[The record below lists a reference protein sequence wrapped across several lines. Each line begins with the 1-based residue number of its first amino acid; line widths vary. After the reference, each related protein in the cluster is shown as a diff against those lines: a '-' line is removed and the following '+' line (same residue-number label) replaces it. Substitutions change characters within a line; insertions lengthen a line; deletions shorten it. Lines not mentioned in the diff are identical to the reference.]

1 MAFLGPAVQARAL
14 IALGAAVACG
24 VLVAVLVTNQSG
36 PPPATRIPASIP
48 AAPDTP
54 APPPVVAAKPA
65 GPAAPSFDIVR
76 VTPDGNAVIAGRAE
90 PGAEVTVMDAG
101 QTVGVAHAD
110 ASGAWMLTP
119 KSPLLPGATVLTLSA
134 QAAGGAPVS
143 GAAPVLLVV
152 PPPGPALPDSAPLAV
167 LAPAEAP
174 ARVLQGAGPKTPGR
188 LGLDTVD
195 YDDKGAIRF
204 SGTAP
209 PHTPLRLYVD
219 TRPVG
224 EASADETGHWSMAP
238 GQTVQPGVHRLRL
251 DQLTPNGR
259 VASRVELPFLRETLA
274 LSQVSPGEV
283 VVQPAQNLWR
293 LARRAYGSG
302 MRYTV
307 IYQANRDQIRDP
319 RLIYAG
325 QVFTVPAAP

>member
-1 MAFLGPAVQARAL
+1 MQARAL

-24 VLVAVLVTNQSG
+24 VVVAVLVTNQSG
-36 PPPATRIPASIP
+36 PPPATRIPVSS
-48 AAPDTP
+48 AAGL
-54 APPPVVAAKPA
+54 APEPLAGAETAKPA
-65 GPAAPSFDIVR
+65 GPAAPTFDIVR
-76 VTPDGNAVIAGRAE
+76 VSPDGNAVIAGRAE

-101 QTVGVAHAD
+101 QTVGVTHAD
-110 ASGAWMLTP
+110 SSGAWMLTP

-134 QAAGGAPVS
+134 QAAGSPAVAGT
-143 GAAPVLLVV
+143 APVLLVV
-152 PPPGPALPDSAPLAV
+152 PPPGPAMPDAAPLAV

-174 ARVLQGAGPKTPGR
+174 ARVLQGSKTPGR

-209 PHTPLRLYVD
+209 PRTPLRLYVD
-219 TRPVG
+219 THPVG

-251 DQLTPNGR
+251 DQLAANGR

-283 VVQPAQNLWR
+283 VVQPSQNLWR

-302 MRYTV
+302 LRYTV